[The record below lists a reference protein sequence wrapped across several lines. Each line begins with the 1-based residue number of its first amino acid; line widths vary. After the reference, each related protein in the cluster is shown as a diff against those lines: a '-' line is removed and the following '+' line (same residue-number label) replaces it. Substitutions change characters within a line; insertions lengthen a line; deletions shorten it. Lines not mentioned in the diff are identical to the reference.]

1 MIRDTSGQDR
11 ILAPAPANPRR
22 KQLLIGGSIAA
33 VLLLA
38 LTIPTLG
45 RWLGSGQSVSG
56 ERLRVAEVRRGT
68 LVRDVA
74 VQGRMVAAVSPTLYA
89 PAAGTVTLRVQAGD
103 VIKQGQT
110 LAVIDSPELRSRLV
124 QEQSTL
130 ASLEAE
136 ARRAALDAQLAR
148 STARK
153 LLDQAEIDR
162 TAAMRD
168 LERGQRGF
176 EGGAVSQVEVARAQ
190 DAVKKADI
198 GLTHAKHDYSLQ
210 DQGVSLDTRNKHLL
224 AQRQEAIV
232 TELQRQVDQLNIR
245 SPVEGVVGTVAI
257 TDRTV
262 VPANQALLVVVDL
275 RELEV
280 ELPVPESFA
289 DDLRLGMAAE
299 ISYGGHKYAGKLR
312 SVSPEVV
319 NGQVMARVRFA
330 DDKAAQGEGVNRPSG
345 LRQNQRVSTRVLIEE
360 KPNVL
365 MVQRGPFLDTGGGRI
380 AYVMDGDTAVKRPI
394 TVGASSLSDVEVLT
408 GLEPGERVVISD
420 ITPFN
425 GADQVLVNN

>member
-11 ILAPAPANPRR
+11 VLAPPPASPRR
-22 KQLLIGGSIAA
+22 RQLMIGGGIAAA
-33 VLLLA
+33 VLLA
-38 LTIPTLG
+38 LTVPTLG

-56 ERLRVAEVRRGT
+56 ERLRTAEVRRGT

-89 PAAGTVTLRVQAGD
+89 PAAGTVKLKVQAGD
-103 VIKQGQT
+103 VIKQGQA
-110 LAVIDSPELRSRLV
+110 LAEIDSPELRSKLV

-130 ASLEAE
+130 ASLQAE
-136 ARRAALDAQLAR
+136 ASRAALDAQLAR
-148 STARK
+148 STAQK

-162 TAAMRD
+162 TAALRD
-168 LERGQRGF
+168 LERSQRGF
-176 EGGAVSQVEVARAQ
+176 DGGAVSSIEVARAQ
-190 DAVKKADI
+190 DSLKKADI
-198 GLTHAKHDYSLQ
+198 GLSHAQRDYGLQ
-210 DQGVSLDTRNKHLL
+210 DRGAGLDTRNKHLL
-224 AQRQEAIV
+224 AQRQQALV
-232 TELQRQVDQLNIR
+232 AELQRQVDELNIR
-245 SPVEGVVGTVAI
+245 SPVDGVVGTVSI

-262 VPANQALLVVVDL
+262 VPLNQPLLVVVDL

-280 ELPVPESFA
+280 ELPVPESYA
-289 DDLRLGMAAE
+289 DDLRLGMGAE
-299 ISYGGHKYAGKLR
+299 ISYGGQTYAGKLR

-330 DDKAAQGEGVNRPSG
+330 DAQPDGKRPTG

-380 AYVMDGDTAVKRPI
+380 AYVMDGDTAVKRAI
-394 TVGASSLSDVEVLT
+394 TTGASSLSDVEVLSGLQT
-408 GLEPGERVVISD
+408 GDRVVISD
-420 ITPFN
+420 TTAFN
-425 GADQVLVNN
+425 GADQVLVND

>member
-11 ILAPAPANPRR
+11 VIAAAPANPRR
-22 KQLLIGGSIAA
+22 KQLLIGGGIAA

-38 LTIPTLG
+38 LTVPTLG

-162 TAAMRD
+162 TAATRD
-168 LERGQRGF
+168 LERSQRGF

-190 DAVKKADI
+190 DSVKKADI
-198 GLTHAKHDYSLQ
+198 GLTHAKRDYSLQ
-210 DQGVSLDTRNKHLL
+210 DQGVGLDTRNKHLL
-224 AQRQEAIV
+224 AQRQQAIV

-330 DDKAAQGEGVNRPSG
+330 DDKAAEGRPSG

-380 AYVMDGDTAVKRPI
+380 AYVMDGDTAIKRPI
-394 TVGASSLSDVEVLT
+394 TVGASSLSDVEILT
-408 GLEPGERVVISD
+408 GLQPGEHVVISD